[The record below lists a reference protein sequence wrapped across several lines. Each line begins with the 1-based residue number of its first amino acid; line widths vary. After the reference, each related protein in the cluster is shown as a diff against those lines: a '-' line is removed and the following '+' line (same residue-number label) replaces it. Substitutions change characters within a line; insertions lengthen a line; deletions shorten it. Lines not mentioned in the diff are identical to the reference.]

1 MADLTAPELG
11 SYEIGFSLPPK
22 GTGNRTFCEAVWID
36 APTGFAKGREFPVA
50 KKMGIDL
57 ATGRAIELKINCV
70 LRNWENLNDQRS
82 GIAKACSG

>member
-1 MADLTAPELG
+1 MDRIQMETLTAPETVWTRW
-11 SYEIGFSLPPK
+11 FSLPPK
-22 GTGNRTFCEAVWID
+22 GIENRISSGLAWID

-70 LRNWENLNDQRS
+70 LRN
-82 GIAKACSG
+82 